1 MFNSLKIALGLA
13 KPARKKVQLPEGL
26 LHLEVVKAKAWW
38 K

>member
-13 KPARKKVQLPEGL
+13 KPARKKVKLPAGL
-26 LHLEVVKAKAWW
+26 ERLEVTQAKAWW